1 MKSLDVL
8 FTPAD
13 FAALKSRKLDG
24 TLCVVFDVFRATSSM
39 VTALA
44 NGAEAIIPV
53 AEIPEALAAKKENQA
68 SCSPANATA
77 SASAQPSRTAPISIW
92 AIPRANSR
100 RKKSTAKPS

>member
-1 MKSLDVL
+1 MKTLEVL

-13 FAALKSRKLDG
+13 FAALKNRKLDD

-53 AEIPEALAAKKENQA
+53 GEISTRCTTGFPSLYIHAPGNAKFGRA
-68 SCSPANATA
+68 PFSR
-77 SASAQPSRTAPISIW
+77 PSTS
-92 AIPRANSR
+92 S
-100 RKKSTAKPS
+100 